1 MGEVHYMISE
11 AAKRLNVEPHV
22 LRYWEEEL
30 TLPIGRTEMG
40 HRYYTEENIQLVDC
54 IKELKEQGLSLK
66 ELKGLIPDIIRTKEQ
81 FKEAKTPDNSV
92 PEPVVAQSSAE
103 IAIHTSKEPA
113 PTDAVDQRLEQ
124 VQSLIADVV
133 ERVLLQN
140 NKVLE
145 AAVSDRVAK
154 NVDYLLQSK
163 EQQEEERYRKLDFLI
178 RQQQTNRKEAA
189 HMNPV
194 KRLRRILGNA

>member
-11 AAKRLNVEPHV
+11 AAKQLNVEPHV

-30 TLPIGRTEMG
+30 ELPIGRTEMG

-81 FKEAKTPDNSV
+81 FKEAKAPDNSV
-92 PEPVVAQSSAE
+92 PESVATQPSAE

-189 HMNPV
+189 HMNPA